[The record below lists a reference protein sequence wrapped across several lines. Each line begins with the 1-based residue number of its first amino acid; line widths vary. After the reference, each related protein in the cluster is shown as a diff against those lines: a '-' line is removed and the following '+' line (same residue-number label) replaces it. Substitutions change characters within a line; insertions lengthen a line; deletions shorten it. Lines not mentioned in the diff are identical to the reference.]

1 MWEVERLLLE
11 CNEIGELPQILVMEN
26 VPQVHNKHNL
36 CDFED
41 WIASLEYLGYKSYY
55 QDLNSK
61 DYGIPQSRN
70 RCFMVSILNG
80 ERDFKFPEPFELK
93 TVMKDFL
100 EDKVDERYYIKSDK
114 ARELILRLIDNKTI
128 AIKQAT
134 KNGYVECKSGGLV
147 DLNYP
152 SSKTRRGRVIEKGKI
167 SPTLQTGNMPNVISA
182 EKIITTADYSL
193 KNCGKTDIANCICAR
208 YDKGVTER
216 AHEGSCVVEARRLG
230 NLYGHTGGN
239 YAGNVYDKTKLAP
252 TLNAMQGGNRQPMIV
267 EGKKLKEIKVD
278 PKWIFELNG
287 EKYYIRIRKLTCK
300 ECFRLMGFT
309 DEEFEKAA
317 YKKEPIDLGG
327 MLCVAKLKGVIEKRS
342 RIDMDF
348 YVLNIINAL
357 KELGVTSTEWK
368 KFPKM
373 QENER
378 NQNVNIVIEKLGKPA
393 HSECAINTIKCLE
406 NTEMLYGLMKELDQ
420 HHTVIIEL
428 GRRDKRNTVKYMKI
442 TSEENLH
449 PMRLFIIL
457 TVLELITELK
467 IFTSTLQKVRIQG
480 NTHICVNYEKSMVK
494 MQFSDLKTESISIN
508 NSSTQLYKE
517 AGNSI
522 VVNVLE
528 AIFAEL
534 FKEELEELWNE

>member
-1 MWEVERLLLE
+1 MKEFRLVELFTGLGAFTTALDHLGIPHKKRICEFDKYAVDSYNAMHGTHFKTSDVTKIHAADLKIKDTDKYTYILTYSFPCQDLSVAGKHKGMKKGHHTRSGLLWEVERLLLE
-11 CNEIGELPQILVMEN
+11 CNELGELPQILVMEN

-80 ERDFKFPEPFELK
+80 EREFKFPEPFELK

-134 KNGYVECKSGGLV
+134 KNGYAECESGGLV

-239 YAGNVYDKTKLAP
+239 YAGNVYDKNKLAP

-267 EGKKLKEIKVD
+267 EGKKLKEIQVD

-309 DEEFEKAA
+309 DEEFEKA
-317 YKKEPIDLGG
+317 
-327 MLCVAKLKGVIEKRS
+327 EK
-342 RIDMDF
+342 
-348 YVLNIINAL
+348 
-357 KELGVTSTEWK
+357 
-368 KFPKM
+368 
-373 QENER
+373 
-378 NQNVNIVIEKLGKPA
+378 VN
-393 HSECAINTIKCLE
+393 SN
-406 NTEMLYGLMKELDQ
+406 
-420 HHTVIIEL
+420 
-428 GRRDKRNTVKYMKI
+428 
-442 TSEENLH
+442 
-449 PMRLFIIL
+449 
-457 TVLELITELK
+457 
-467 IFTSTLQKVRIQG
+467 
-480 NTHICVNYEKSMVK
+480 
-494 MQFSDLKTESISIN
+494 
-508 NSSTQLYKE
+508 TQLYKQ

-534 FKEELEELWNE
+534 FKEEIEELWNE